1 MKKSNLVALVAFL
14 VGVCTAVAGV
24 VYYLKKKEAELAEA
38 EEDML
43 YNEDY
48 LADYLPKDEEFCECC
63 CEEVPVEE
71 ETVEESCECCC
82 EEPVQESCTE
92 E

>member
-14 VGVCTAVAGV
+14 VGVCAAVAGV

-38 EEDML
+38 EEML

-48 LADYLPKDEEFCECC
+48 LADYLPKEECC
-63 CEEVPVEE
+63 D
-71 ETVEESCECCC
+71 CCC
-82 EEPVQESCTE
+82 EEPVEEETE
-92 E
+92 YCCEEQAEGTCCCEEAADEE